1 MVWPRVGSATITGA
15 LRVVT
20 VNIPIHPLSPLHFLE
35 GINLLRI
42 GSGFCFP
49 WRYVDGVSGSH
60 RLAIASLMT
69 GPRRGLSHGVLARS
83 QSSIMQPFTCR

>member
-1 MVWPRVGSATITGA
+1 MITGA

-49 WRYVDGVSGSH
+49 WRYVDGASGSH

-69 GPRRGLSHGVLARS
+69 GPQRGLSHGVLACS
-83 QSSIMQPFTCR
+83 QSLIMQPFTCR

>member
-1 MVWPRVGSATITGA
+1 MITGA

-69 GPRRGLSHGVLARS
+69 GPQRGLSHGVLTCS
-83 QSSIMQPFTCR
+83 QSLIMQPFTCR

>member
-1 MVWPRVGSATITGA
+1 MITGA

-42 GSGFCFP
+42 GLGFSFP

-69 GPRRGLSHGVLARS
+69 GPRRGLSHGVLAHS

>member
-1 MVWPRVGSATITGA
+1 MITGA

-49 WRYVDGVSGSH
+49 WRYVDGG
-60 RLAIASLMT
+60 LAITQTCHSVPNDWAEAGSVT
-69 GPRRGLSHGVLARS
+69 WGPCL
-83 QSSIMQPFTCR
+83 